1 MSCVLG
7 ASSCYPVS
15 TTPAAADQDQ
25 NLKTAHLRRS
35 SSIGTR
41 HHSLGVRVRLSQSTP
56 PFLFTKCE
64 RKNNTETLLFHSRR
78 RIVEMPWRCCFG
90 AIPSPPLRYFT
101 SKASYQDGSITS
113 SNLQRRSPEDS
124 RFFDLRLKNL
134 PRILVKPNR

>member
-7 ASSCYPVS
+7 ASSCHPVS
-15 TTPAAADQDQ
+15 TTPAQQIRISPKKPRIYAGHPRLERATTRWGYACTCRRA
-25 NLKTAHLRRS
+25 LHL
-35 SSIGTR
+35 
-41 HHSLGVRVRLSQSTP
+41 
-56 PFLFTKCE
+56 FLFTKCE